1 MNPARVRFRLR
12 PAVVLAVC
20 AALSAA
26 GCSREPPYHPVQGKL
41 TVGGK
46 PMTAGRVLF
55 VPDAAKG
62 NASPEEARA
71 RVDATGAYSL
81 KTGDRDGCRPGRYKV
96 VVFAFA
102 EPGPGEGPRPPVWF
116 AAQKYG
122 DAKTTDLEVE
132 VTADPKSGQYDF
144 DLKP

>member
-1 MNPARVRFRLR
+1 MTSPHTRAR
-12 PAVVLAVC
+12 AIAIATC
-20 AALSAA
+20 GALLFCA
-26 GCSREPPYHPVQGKL
+26 GCSREPTYHPVRGKM
-41 TVGGK
+41 TVSGK

-55 VPDAAKG
+55 VPDAPGG
-62 NASPEEARA
+62 NTSPEEARA
-71 RVDATGAYSL
+71 RVDASGAYEL

-116 AAQKYG
+116 ASQKYG
-122 DAKTTDLEVE
+122 DPKTTELQVE